1 MTEDATAGTADARGV
16 GPSAYWC
23 ERAWLGTGP
32 PAAGVLVEVLGDRV
46 VDVQVDRPADAA
58 AVRLPGL
65 VLPGMADAH
74 SHAFHRALRGRTSA
88 AGPSGSGSFWDWR
101 DRMYAIADLLDPDSY
116 FTLARAA
123 YAEMALAGVSAVGEF
138 HYLHHAPGGVA
149 YSDPNAMGHALV
161 AAAREAGLRM
171 TLLDACYLTGGV
183 GQPLTGVQE
192 RFGDGDAE
200 RWAVRADALAAA
212 YDDALDVV
220 IGAAVHSVRAVPPDQ
235 VPEVAAW
242 AARRSAPLH
251 AHLSEQVAEN
261 DACLAA
267 YGRTPAQV
275 LYEAGALGPRTTVV
289 HATHPSDDDVA
300 LLGGSTSTVCLCPT
314 TERDLADG
322 IGPGRSLLEAGCA
335 VALGSD
341 SHAVVDPYEQMRAVE
356 MHERLTTGRRGHW
369 TADELLAAGT
379 TGGHGCLGWPDA
391 GVIAPGAR
399 ADLVA
404 VRTDSVR
411 TAGAGSGAE
420 AVVFAATAADVT
432 DVVVGGRAVVVAGTH
447 RLEETLGRDMG
458 TALAMAVAPLWKD
471 RS

>member
-1 MTEDATAGTADARGV
+1 MTGGSAART
-16 GPSAYWC
+16 YWC
-23 ERAWLGTGP
+23 ERAWLGSG
-32 PAAGVLVEVLGDRV
+32 AGVDQGVLVDVEANRIVRV
-46 VDVQVDRPADAA
+46 QTSQPAPASA
-58 AVRLPGL
+58 TRLSGV
-65 VLPGMADAH
+65 VLPGIADAH
-74 SHAFHRALRGRTSA
+74 SHAFHRALRGRASGVSGV
-88 AGPSGSGSFWDWR
+88 AGVARGAGTFWEWR
-101 DRMYAIADLLDPDSY
+101 RQMYAVADRLDPDSY

-138 HYLHHAPGGVA
+138 HYLHHGPRGVA

-161 AAAREAGLRM
+161 AAARAAGLRI
-171 TLLDACYLTGGV
+171 TLLDACYLAGGI
-183 GQPLTGVQE
+183 GQPLSGVQE

-200 RWAVRADALAAA
+200 RWAVRAEALAAA
-212 YDDALDVV
+212 YDGAPDVV
-220 IGAAVHSVRAVPPDQ
+220 VGAAVHSVRAVPLDQ
-235 VPEVAAW
+235 VPTVAGW

-289 HATHPSDDDVA
+289 HATHPVDSDVA
-300 LLGGSTSTVCLCPT
+300 LLGGSTATVCLCPT

-322 IGPGRSLLEAGCA
+322 IGPGRLLLEAGCA
-335 VALGSD
+335 VSLGSD
-341 SHAVVDPYEQMRAVE
+341 SHAVVDPYEEMRAVE
-356 MHERLTTGRRGHW
+356 MHERLATGRRGHW
-369 TADELLAAGT
+369 AADELLAAGT
-379 TGGHGCLGWPDA
+379 TAGHGCLGRPDA

-411 TAGAGSGAE
+411 TAGAGSGAD

-432 DVVVGGRAVVVAGTH
+432 DVVVDGRAVVVGGMH
-447 RLEETLGRDMG
+447 QLEEALGRDVG
-458 TALAMAVAPLWKD
+458 TGLALAVVPLWEA
-471 RS
+471 RP